1 MLTKEVT
8 KGMEVRLKNGNR
20 AIVLDGLKHQAT
32 RLCKVFGDYTEM
44 GSVYS
49 TDIVMANV
57 DGLWTQVSLTP
68 KQVELVKMRSAMG
81 F

>member
-1 MLTKEVT
+1 MLTKEVE
-8 KGMEVRLKNGNR
+8 KGMTVILKNGNR
-20 AIVLDGLKHQAT
+20 AIVMDGLKHQAT
-32 RLCKVFGDYTEM
+32 RMCRVFGDFTEM

-49 TDIVMANV
+49 TAIVMANV
-57 DGLWTQVSLTP
+57 NGLWTEVTLTP

>member
-1 MLTKEVT
+1 MLTNEVE
-8 KGMEVRLKNGNR
+8 KGMTVILKNGNR
-20 AIVLDGLKHQAT
+20 AIVMDGQKRQAT
-32 RLCKVFGDYTEM
+32 RLCKVFGLYTEM

-57 DGLWTQVSLTP
+57 DGLWTQVTLTP
-68 KQVELVKMRSAMG
+68 KQVEQVKMRSAMG

>member
-1 MLTKEVT
+1 MLTSEVT
-8 KGMEVRLKNGNR
+8 KGMNVILRNGNR
-20 AIVLDGLKHQAT
+20 AVIMDNQKRQAT
-32 RLCKVFGDYTEM
+32 RLAQVFGLYTEM

-57 DGLWTQVSLTP
+57 NGLWTQVTLTP